1 MHSGS
6 MGGSRRILRP
16 ETPVVV
22 LTVLASLVSG
32 ALLLGACSGPTAATK
47 KLTSGKG
54 TRNVSPLKIVPGPA
68 GLEAGSQPQPNGQMW
83 VLAGA
88 AGSKTIQSINLVD
101 PKAAPIVPV
110 SSSADTLAQ
119 SSSGLLAVGYGLG
132 SSGSVEFRNGSTGA
146 LMKTVPVAG
155 PVSSLVA
162 AEDGFS
168 FYALLTVNGA
178 RSVSVINAD
187 GGDVTK
193 TIPVPSDSI
202 AAAPDPLQHE
212 LYVLGSGGDV
222 TTISLASDRPTTRFA
237 VGQTPVQMALSSDG
251 TRLYVLKGAQASC
264 NVGII
269 DTTTQT
275 EIAGMSAPANCI
287 DIESSGD
294 NRYIYD
300 LVGTPAL
307 GNIQVYALS
316 SR

>member
-1 MHSGS
+1 
-6 MGGSRRILRP
+6 
-16 ETPVVV
+16 
-22 LTVLASLVSG
+22 
-32 ALLLGACSGPTAATK
+32 
-47 KLTSGKG
+47 
-54 TRNVSPLKIVPGPA
+54 
-68 GLEAGSQPQPNGQMW
+68 MW
-83 VLAGA
+83 VLAGD

-101 PKAAPIVPV
+101 SKAAPIVPV
-110 SSSADTLAQ
+110 SSSADTVAQ

-146 LMKTVPVAG
+146 LVKTVPVAG

-168 FYALLTVNGA
+168 FYALTTVDGA

-187 GGDVTK
+187 GGDVTQ
-193 TIPVPSDSI
+193 TIPLPSDSI
-202 AAAPDPLQHE
+202 ATAPDPLQHE
-212 LYVLGSGGDV
+212 LYVLGSGGEV

-237 VGQTPVQMALSSDG
+237 VGQTPIQMALSSDG
-251 TRLYVLKGAQASC
+251 ARLYVMKVGQASC
-264 NVGII
+264 DVGII

-287 DIESSGD
+287 DIQSSAD

-307 GNIQVYALS
+307 GNVQVFAVS